1 MIGRSTISHSNP
13 LLAQYDVTNR
23 PRSLVSATQSTYVAT
38 PAVVAALHHDAMQ
51 QPSNLRCFGHPCSI
65 QFAVDKTR
73 KRPRRVETPF
83 RASRVSSLRGEGSRV
98 AVHSCSTSLYR
109 GSILSNTPVP
119 LPLLHLAT
127 ATATATAAVFHLAQ
141 SMVALPMPP
150 PLPCSSSLPWEGT
163 RARRESLP
171 ICGGPHDDG
180 TVLGTRPNR
189 SEPRQPSAPTITA
202 IPLSSSSRGLDIRK
216 MTHHVNYCLPP

>member
-141 SMVALPMPP
+141 SMVALPAWGCHLMPP
-150 PLPCSSSLPWEGT
+150 PLPCSSTLPWEGT

-171 ICGGPHDDG
+171 ICSGLHGDG
-180 TVLGTRPNR
+180 TVLGIRPNR
-189 SEPRQPSAPTITA
+189 AAKASHGSPPHLLSQPYPYLRHLEVWTFA
-202 IPLSSSSRGLDIRK
+202 K
-216 MTHHVNYCLPP
+216 